1 MTGAFCCVN
10 LDVDIFARLNK
21 IKNFRLDLVQKAIRL
36 LLDNPDLS
44 SREVARKI
52 GVSEFTIRYWKKQ
65 SFWEVERQK
74 LINDRAEAMG
84 IKDEQH
90 RAEYRESLKTQQQ
103 HLKILRELIHQNTTR
118 SLRISTQVYAMASM
132 MDDSLEACSM
142 ATKAGAHTQA
152 KAATEGIKSIMAIND
167 HLYQIHVLIEYFE
180 GLEDGE

>member
-1 MTGAFCCVN
+1 M
-10 LDVDIFARLNK
+10 
-21 IKNFRLDLVQKAIRL
+21 
-36 LLDNPDLS
+36 DNPDLS

-84 IKDEQH
+84 IKDEQQ
-90 RAEYRESLKTQQQ
+90 RADYKENLKTQQQ
-103 HLKILRELIHQNTTR
+103 HLKILRELIHKNTTR
-118 SLRISTQVYAMASM
+118 SLRISTQVYAQASA
-132 MDDSLEACSM
+132 MDDSLKACSM

-152 KAATEGIKSIMAIND
+152 KAATEGVKSIMAVDD

-180 GLEDGE
+180 KLESDGD